1 MNRMKELLRY
11 GQSVWLDYIHR
22 SLFKSGELKKLI
34 DEDGLRGMTSNPT
47 IFEKAIAHGDIYDE
61 TIKAA
66 LADDPKVETGKICER
81 LVIEDIRSAADILR
95 PVYDETGGADGF
107 VSIEVSPTLA
117 HDTDGTMVEAR
128 RLKKEVN
135 RPNIMIKVPATPA
148 GIPAIEQ
155 LTSEGINVN
164 ITLMFSMG
172 HYEAVARAYAQ
183 GLERAANPS
192 AIASVASFFVSRGDT
207 LIDKELALR
216 GKIAIA
222 NSKAVYRRFEEI
234 FHGEGFAKLKSRGG
248 RVQRPLWAS
257 TGTKN
262 PEYSDV
268 LYVEHL
274 IGPDTVNTLP
284 PATIDA
290 FRDHGEARG
299 PSVKENLDEAYG
311 ALDRLAKL
319 GVDLEAVGQKLQDDG
334 VAAFVQSFDDLL
346 AALEKKRAAL
356 ASASS
361 KGPSAALNRQEFRLG
376 KYQSRVDRR
385 IKSWQGGDLTPGL
398 LQKKRRP

>member
-47 IFEKAIAHGDIYDE
+47 IFEKAIAHGGIYDE
-61 TIKAA
+61 KIKAA
-66 LADDPKVETGKICER
+66 LADDLKVQTDNICDR

-117 HDTDGTMVEAR
+117 HDTDGTMAEAR

-183 GLERAANPS
+183 GLERAGHS
-192 AIASVASFFVSRGDT
+192 RRVGSGGSVFVG
-207 LIDKELALR
+207 
-216 GKIAIA
+216 
-222 NSKAVYRRFEEI
+222 RR
-234 FHGEGFAKLKSRGG
+234 
-248 RVQRPLWAS
+248 
-257 TGTKN
+257 
-262 PEYSDV
+262 
-268 LYVEHL
+268 
-274 IGPDTVNTLP
+274 
-284 PATIDA
+284 
-290 FRDHGEARG
+290 
-299 PSVKENLDEAYG
+299 
-311 ALDRLAKL
+311 DRL
-319 GVDLEAVGQKLQDDG
+319 
-334 VAAFVQSFDDLL
+334 
-346 AALEKKRAAL
+346 
-356 ASASS
+356 
-361 KGPSAALNRQEFRLG
+361 
-376 KYQSRVDRR
+376 
-385 IKSWQGGDLTPGL
+385 I
-398 LQKKRRP
+398 

>member
-47 IFEKAIAHGDIYDE
+47 IFEKAIAHGDISDE
-61 TIKAA
+61 THKAG
-66 LADDPKVETGKICER
+66 TGKSCER

-117 HDTDGTMVEAR
+117 HDTDGTMAEAR

-172 HYEAVARAYAQ
+172 HYRSE
-183 GLERAANPS
+183 ERR
-192 AIASVASFFVSRGDT
+192 VGKECRSR
-207 LIDKELALR
+207 
-216 GKIAIA
+216 
-222 NSKAVYRRFEEI
+222 
-234 FHGEGFAKLKSRGG
+234 
-248 RVQRPLWAS
+248 
-257 TGTKN
+257 
-262 PEYSDV
+262 
-268 LYVEHL
+268 
-274 IGPDTVNTLP
+274 
-284 PATIDA
+284 
-290 FRDHGEARG
+290 
-299 PSVKENLDEAYG
+299 
-311 ALDRLAKL
+311 
-319 GVDLEAVGQKLQDDG
+319 
-334 VAAFVQSFDDLL
+334 
-346 AALEKKRAAL
+346 
-356 ASASS
+356 
-361 KGPSAALNRQEFRLG
+361 
-376 KYQSRVDRR
+376 
-385 IKSWQGGDLTPGL
+385 
-398 LQKKRRP
+398 